1 MKIWTTAVALAVA
14 AVGLGGGVAQAN
26 PDCAKVKALTAQGQS
41 PRQVAEAMSLDTMDV
56 EACLAGVPQ
65 VGPNKG
71 GPGMAAELG
80 GDADDNQLG
89 SDIPERGPLFDQE

>member
-1 MKIWTTAVALAVA
+1 MRVKETLLALAA
-14 AVGLGGGVAQAN
+14 AAAGFGAGVAEADV
-26 PDCAKVKALTAQGQS
+26 DCAKVKALTSQGQS

-56 EACLAGVPQ
+56 QACLAGVPQ
-65 VGPNKG
+65 AKPDR

>member
-1 MKIWTTAVALAVA
+1 MKIMGTALTLAVA
-14 AVGLGGGVAQAN
+14 AAGFGIGVAHAN
-26 PDCAKVKALTAQGQS
+26 PDCAKVKALTAAGKD
-41 PRQVAEAMSLDTMDV
+41 PRQVAEAMNLDTMDV
-56 EACLAGVPQ
+56 EGCLAGVPQ
-65 VGPNKG
+65 VGPDR